1 MHDSAPSTLRNLA
14 TRLDA
19 MTGVLG
25 VALAQWAIRDE
36 TKAQPEIRQA
46 ANTAVA
52 AIDDM
57 LAALHRARQQ
67 LVTEVRA
74 ADDANAAR
82 VDAMLAETRQQ
93 REAGK

>member
-1 MHDSAPSTLRNLA
+1 MHDSAPSPLRNLA

-25 VALAQWAIRDE
+25 VALAHWAVRDE
-36 TKAQPEIRQA
+36 TKAQPEIRQV

-52 AIDDM
+52 TIDDM

-82 VDAMLAETRQQ
+82 VDAMLAETRGD
-93 REAGK
+93 EAGK